1 MHLNYSLGIVQE
13 YSEVPEIILGCKLG
27 DQLSEFLV
35 GPFSLLDLIFPV
47 YDVRGLLFSTK
58 TILLSFKIKKGK
70 SRRDTDFRQS

>member
-13 YSEVPEIILGCKLG
+13 YPEVPEIILGCKLG

-58 TILLSFKIKKGK
+58 TILLSFKIKKCK
-70 SRRDTDFRQS
+70 SRRETDFRQS